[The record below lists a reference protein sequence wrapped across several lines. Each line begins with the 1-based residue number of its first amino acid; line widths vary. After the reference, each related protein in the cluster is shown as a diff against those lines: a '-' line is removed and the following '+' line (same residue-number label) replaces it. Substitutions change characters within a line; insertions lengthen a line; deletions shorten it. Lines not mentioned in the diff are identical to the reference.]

1 MLGLDEV
8 HAQNLRTI
16 PDADR
21 FRFHELLHADEI
33 VYLEEYDIDA
43 KLDEA
48 RRILD
53 KADGTIDA
61 VIGHWDFPVT
71 SMVPI
76 LCREY
81 SLISPTLTSV
91 LTCTH
96 KYWSR
101 LEQQKAAPE
110 ATPKFCAVDP
120 FDDRAPDRIEL
131 DYPFWIKPVK
141 GYASILGF
149 YIAGREDLD
158 KALAQA
164 RQEIRRLGEPFTRF
178 LERVERPREIH
189 EVDGNHM
196 IAEEIIGGREL
207 APEGYVQNG
216 QFHAH
221 GMIDMV
227 RGRNRKSFQRYQYPS
242 RMPRRVQERAVEI
255 SRKVLQQ
262 IGFDNGCFNI
272 EFFWDEGRDR
282 LSIIEINPRASQS
295 HADLFRKVDGMSNHD
310 VAVHVALGEDPRF
323 ERGGGRFRHA
333 AKCLYRRYDRDDAV
347 VTHVPTQKELQ
358 KLRRRQ
364 PETVATIDLKKGMR
378 LSELKDQDPY
388 SYVLAELSIG
398 AMSRKELLAKFREA
412 QELLPFEFEPVND

>member
-1 MLGLDEV
+1 MLRGSMAQRKKRKNVFVLGLDEV

-207 APEGYVQNG
+207 ARAG
-216 QFHAH
+216 HRH
-221 GMIDMV
+221 GLGDQPSSLP
-227 RGRNRKSFQRYQYPS
+227 RSAAGHPPALRSDPDLRNRERS
-242 RMPRRVQERAVEI
+242 R
-255 SRKVLQQ
+255 
-262 IGFDNGCFNI
+262 
-272 EFFWDEGRDR
+272 
-282 LSIIEINPRASQS
+282 
-295 HADLFRKVDGMSNHD
+295 
-310 VAVHVALGEDPRF
+310 
-323 ERGGGRFRHA
+323 
-333 AKCLYRRYDRDDAV
+333 
-347 VTHVPTQKELQ
+347 
-358 KLRRRQ
+358 LRRAC
-364 PETVATIDLKKGMR
+364 E
-378 LSELKDQDPY
+378 
-388 SYVLAELSIG
+388 
-398 AMSRKELLAKFREA
+398 SRR
-412 QELLPFEFEPVND
+412 PSP